1 MVYNIFIFRL
11 SRELVSTFEFWTIGE
26 TIAKFKFSFLWLW
39 FLWRL
44 YKKYFRKS
52 LQWFVTAFFIW
63 GKSHYNDNFFFFG
76 CQSFG
81 VFDSI
86 FIFVSF
92 KVFYSIFDNVLFF
105 PFFMILW
112 VWVIILFLWFLV
124 ISFLFVFDGVEFD
137 VDIVVN
143 QWKRPN
149 VWISTFF
156 SIYGYNLGFSRL
168 MFLVLLQTIVPFFLV
183 WCRNYLIFT

>member
-1 MVYNIFIFRL
+1 MT
-11 SRELVSTFEFWTIGE
+11 LVIRS
-26 TIAKFKFSFLWLW
+26 ALL
-39 FLWRL
+39 LRL

-52 LQWFVTAFFIW
+52 LQWFLTAFFIW

-149 VWISTFF
+149 VWISTSF

>member
-1 MVYNIFIFRL
+1 MIIFFSLGASRL
-11 SRELVSTFEFWTIGE
+11 VFL
-26 TIAKFKFSFLWLW
+26 IA
-39 FLWRL
+39 
-44 YKKYFRKS
+44 
-52 LQWFVTAFFIW
+52 
-63 GKSHYNDNFFFFG
+63 
-76 CQSFG
+76 

-92 KVFYSIFDNVLFF
+92 KVFYSIFDVLFF

-149 VWISTFF
+149 VWISTSF